1 MLSFV
6 LLYAVRFLSSVVS
19 LCLCGAPA
27 PVLQALAG
35 SRIFYNLLVCSEWTL
50 DGMIAGAGTPN
61 RLRLSRPLIPFG
73 ISSAPELFL
82 DL

>member
-6 LLYAVRFLSSVVS
+6 LLCTVRFFSSVVS

-61 RLRLSRPLIPFG
+61 RLRLSRPLILFG
-73 ISSAPELFL
+73 ISSAPEIFL